1 MCIRDSVKLVI
12 RVNVPFHT
20 IAQASLLTTTKVR
33 ANGRRD
39 ALVPAA
45 LREGM
50 HSRLHACFRLFRVKK
65 RAQLLLV
72 GLRQV
77 LAHDGYEDHHLL
89 TARRRYAGSPSMT
102 RDSSH

>member
-1 MCIRDSVKLVI
+1 M
-12 RVNVPFHT
+12 
-20 IAQASLLTTTKVR
+20 R

-50 HSRLHACFRLFRVKK
+50 HSRLHACFGLLRVEK
-65 RAQLLLV
+65 RAQLFLV

-77 LAHDGYEDHHLL
+77 LAHDGNEPRPPPAYGTQTL
-89 TARRRYAGSPSMT
+89 RRVPKST
-102 RDSSH
+102 RDCSH